1 MPCFGRYTTKRGT
14 WKQSR
19 YKAGIFMADP
29 AVSTGFAV
37 AAKAG
42 AQFLAVILLLLIQLR
57 IARPAASIGSAT
69 GNRGC

>member
-1 MPCFGRYTTKRGT
+1 
-14 WKQSR
+14 
-19 YKAGIFMADP
+19 MADP